1 LSVAERRVLVEPD
14 HPQLSLVRQCQLL
27 GLSRSGLYY
36 QPVGESAEN
45 VHLMHLIDAEYT
57 RHPFFGYRKIT
68 HWLRQAGYPVNK
80 KRVQRL
86 MQTMGL
92 AAIGPK
98 PNLSKPSPAH
108 PVYPYLLRGVK
119 VERVNQVWSA
129 DITYIRLAQ
138 GWMYLVAI
146 LDWFSRYVL
155 AWEVSITLDTDFCL
169 IALER
174 ALQHG
179 CPTIF
184 NTDQGAQFTSN
195 AFTSRLATAHIA
207 ISMDSRGRALD
218 NIFVERLWRTV
229 KYEEVYPNDYQSV
242 QFGQQRLASYFLFYN
257 TERPHQAL
265 GYRTPAEVFFGSYN
279 QTTLS

>member
-1 LSVAERRVLVEPD
+1 M
-14 HPQLSLVRQCQLL
+14 Q
-27 GLSRSGLYY
+27 
-36 QPVGESAEN
+36 
-45 VHLMHLIDAEYT
+45 LIDIEYT

-68 HWLRQAGYPVNK
+68 QWLGKEGYAVNK

-98 PNLSKPSPAH
+98 PALSQPHPTH

-129 DITYIRLAQ
+129 DITYIRLAH

-146 LDWFSRYVL
+146 IDWFSRYVL

-169 IALER
+169 VALER
-174 ALQHG
+174 ALQVG
-179 CPTIF
+179 SPAIF
-184 NTDQGAQFTSN
+184 NTDQGAQFTST
-195 AFTSRLATAHIA
+195 AFTGRLAAAQIA
-207 ISMDSRGRALD
+207 ISMDGRGRALD

-229 KYEEVYPNDYQSV
+229 KYEEVYLHDYTSV
-242 QFGQQRLASYFLFYN
+242 PFGRTRLGEYFPFYN

-265 GYRTPAEVFFGSYN
+265 AYRTPAEVYF
-279 QTTLS
+279 QR

>member
-1 LSVAERRVLVEPD
+1 M
-14 HPQLSLVRQCQLL
+14 Q
-27 GLSRSGLYY
+27 
-36 QPVGESAEN
+36 
-45 VHLMHLIDAEYT
+45 LIDAEYT

-68 HWLRQAGYPVNK
+68 HWLRKQGYLVNK

-86 MQTMGL
+86 MQTLGL

-98 PNLSKPSPAH
+98 PDLSKPSPTH
-108 PVYPYLLRGVK
+108 PVYPYLLRSVK

-138 GWMYLVAI
+138 GWMYLVAV

-155 AWEVSITLDTDFCL
+155 AWEVSITLDADFCL
-169 IALER
+169 VALER
-174 ALQHG
+174 ALQYG
-179 CPTIF
+179 CPAIF

-195 AFTSRLATAHIA
+195 AFTNRLTAAGIA
-207 ISMDSRGRALD
+207 ISMDGRGRALD

-229 KYEEVYPNDYQSV
+229 KYEEVYPNDYQTV
-242 QFGQQRLASYFLFYN
+242 AFGRQRLATYFPFYN

-265 GYRTPAEVFFGSYN
+265 GYCTPAQVYFGSYD
-279 QTTLS
+279 QTTLN

>member
-1 LSVAERRVLVEPD
+1 MEQD
-14 HPQLSLVRQCQLL
+14 HAQLSLVRQCHLL
-27 GLSRSGLYY
+27 GIARSGLYY

-45 VHLMHLIDAEYT
+45 LHLMRLIDAEYT
-57 RHPFFGYRKIT
+57 RHPFYGYRKIT
-68 HWLRQAGYPVNK
+68 HWLRQEGDLVNK

-98 PNLSKPSPAH
+98 PELAQPH
-108 PVYPYLLRGVK
+108 PVHRVYPYLLRGVN
-119 VERVNQVWSA
+119 VAQVNQVWSA

-169 IALER
+169 IALNR
-174 ALQHG
+174 ALQQG
-179 CPTIF
+179 CPAIF

-195 AFTSRLATAHIA
+195 AFTDRLATAGIA
-207 ISMDSRGRALD
+207 ISMDGRGRALD

-229 KYEEVYPNDYQSV
+229 KYEEGYPNDYQTV
-242 QFGQQRLASYFLFYN
+242 LFGRQRLASYFPFYN
-257 TERPHQAL
+257 TERPHQSL
-265 GYRTPAEVFFGSYN
+265 GYRTPADVYFAR
-279 QTTLS
+279 

>member
-1 LSVAERRVLVEPD
+1 LSVVERRLLVEQD

-27 GLSRSGLYY
+27 GLARSGLYY

-45 VHLMHLIDAEYT
+45 LHLMRLIDAEYT

-68 HWLRQAGYPVNK
+68 HWLRQEGYAVNK

-86 MQTMGL
+86 MHTMGL

-98 PNLSKPSPAH
+98 PNLSKPAPAH
-108 PVYPYLLRGVK
+108 RVYPYLLRGVK
-119 VERVNQVWSA
+119 VERINQVWSA

-169 IALER
+169 IALDR

-179 CPTIF
+179 CPAIF

-195 AFTSRLATAHIA
+195 GFTDRLAAAGIA
-207 ISMDSRGRALD
+207 ISMDGRGRALD

-229 KYEEVYPNDYQSV
+229 KYEEVYLNDYQSV
-242 QFGQQRLASYFLFYN
+242 SHGRERLAGYFPFYN

-265 GYRTPAEVFFGSYN
+265 AYRTPTQVYFGR
-279 QTTLS
+279 

>member
-1 LSVAERRVLVEPD
+1 MVERE
-14 HPQLSLVRQCQLL
+14 QATLSLVRQCQLL
-27 GLSRSGLYY
+27 GLARSGLYY
-36 QPVGESAEN
+36 QPVGENAEN

-68 HWLRQAGYPVNK
+68 HWLRREGYAVNK

-92 AAIGPK
+92 AAIAPK
-98 PNLSKPSPAH
+98 PALSKPHPAH
-108 PVYPYLLRGVK
+108 PVYPYLLRDVK

-129 DITYIRLAQ
+129 DITYIRLTH

-169 IALER
+169 VALER
-174 ALQHG
+174 ALQYG
-179 CPTIF
+179 TPAIF
-184 NTDQGAQFTSN
+184 NTDQGAQFTSS
-195 AFTSRLATAHIA
+195 AFPDRLLAAHIA
-207 ISMDSRGRALD
+207 ISMDGRGRALD

-229 KYEEVYPNDYQSV
+229 KYEEVYLHDYSSV
-242 QFGQQRLASYFLFYN
+242 PFGRVRLGDYFPFYN
-257 TERPHQAL
+257 TQRPHQAL
-265 GYRTPAEVFFGSYN
+265 AYRTPAEVYFEH
-279 QTTLS
+279 